1 MDKYLRLILLGT
13 IFICVACGKQIPGDI
28 IQPADMEELLYDY
41 HLALTMG
48 NDLSYSDRYKRESYK
63 NYVFNKHGVT
73 EAEFDS
79 SMVWYTRNS
88 KVLTDIY
95 KNLQKRYEM
104 EEEQMRS
111 ELNKRSGQISVS
123 LSGDSVDVWSDRDL
137 YWLTSSPLTNRLMF
151 DLKADT
157 TFHKKDILV
166 FVADYN
172 FLSYQ
177 KNDAKAVVS
186 MNVEFKN
193 DSTQGV
199 SKVISKSGKD
209 YVVLKPDSA
218 FEYKS
223 INGFVYFSN
232 PDSVDVSVLINNIK
246 LIRYRDGSFDSS
258 LLSNPVSSE
267 RNKSKS
273 VTEETENKG
282 KTDVRTSER
291 KVRTAGNEIQKIKAV
306 SEK

>member
-1 MDKYLRLILLGT
+1 MKRKALYIVIAVGLLS
-13 IFICVACGKQIPGDI
+13 ACGKKIPDDI
-28 IQPADMEELLYDY
+28 IQPDAMESLLYDY
-41 HLALTMG
+41 HLASTMSTSLPY
-48 NDLSYSDRYKRESYK
+48 NENYKKEAYFD
-63 NYVFNKHGVT
+63 YVFKKHNVT

-223 INGFVYFSN
+223 INGFIYFSN

-246 LIRYRDGSFDSS
+246 LIRYRDGSFNSS

-267 RNKSKS
+267 RNKAKS

-291 KVRTAGNEIQKIKAV
+291 KVRTPGNEIQKIKAV